1 MKNVFTRLAALLL
14 FAIPNLIVGQALEAI
29 IQGDILDVS
38 TEIPLEFATVSVLTA
53 KDSSIVTGS
62 VTDIDGHFE
71 IKTTVGNYI
80 LKVDFIGYQ
89 TKWIDEVNPSNAFPV
104 VKLGSIKI
112 NGNAA
117 VLQEIEVRA
126 EKSDMQM
133 AFDKRVFNVGKD
145 LATTSSSAADLL
157 DNIPSVTVDLEGNVS
172 LRGSGGVRILVNGKP
187 SGLIGFRGSEG
198 LQSLPANLIERVE
211 IITNPSARYE
221 AEGMS
226 GVLNIILKKE
236 RKKGI
241 NGNFD
246 LSGGIPERFGFAANM
261 NLRREKFNLFGN
273 YGYRWRNTPSDDAK
287 YTEFYGAEQ
296 TTIIDQV
303 RDRKRKGWSHSFQLG
318 SELFLSPKDFLTGS
332 ILYRIS
338 EDDNYSDIRYFNY
351 VDNFAPDQLENINR
365 REQFEL
371 EDEPSLEYSINYK
384 HKFAEKD
391 HELNAVLQ
399 YQDSRETETANYQ
412 ETFLDANFQSTGSPN
427 LLQRSLNDEG
437 ERSTL
442 IQIDYEMPMG
452 KEGAFEAGYRGA
464 FRLIE
469 NQYLVEEFAD
479 VDWARLDNLSNDFNY
494 HEDINAVYAIY
505 SNKIGRFSYQ
515 LGLRGERTLIRTELL
530 QTNEVN
536 ERTYN
541 NLFPSGFLNYE
552 LKNGNSFQVS
562 YSKRINRPDF
572 WDLNPFL
579 TFADSRN
586 IYRGNPNLNPE
597 FTDSYEVSYLQYWDK
612 ANLSASAYYRYTEGV
627 SQRIQSIEQ
636 NGNELITIR
645 QPENLAEEDAYGFEF
660 IFSADPVKWL
670 RANASVNLFRSIID
684 GSNLEQNLSAD
695 AFSMFGR
702 LNMRTT
708 FAKKY
713 QAQWRLFYEA
723 PRKTTQGE
731 RRAIT
736 TLDFGLSRDVLKEK
750 GTLTLSVSDVFN
762 SRKYRYE
769 NFGPTFYSEGFYRRR
784 IRQFILT
791 FNYRLNQDKK
801 KGGRR

>member
-1 MKNVFTRLAALLL
+1 MKNVFTRLVTLL
-14 FAIPNLIVGQALEAI
+14 FITVPSFAFGQVMEAT
-29 IQGDILDVS
+29 IQGEIVDPT
-38 TEIPLEFATVSVLTA
+38 TESPLEFATISVLA
-53 KDSSIVTGS
+53 AHDSSIVTGA
-62 VTDIDGHFE
+62 VTDFEGRFE
-71 IKTTVGNYI
+71 IKTTVGSYL

-89 TKWIDEVNPSNAFPV
+89 TKWIDEVNPTNAFPV
-104 VKLGSIKI
+104 VKLGVIKV
-112 NGNAA
+112 NSDAA

-133 AFDKRVFNVGKD
+133 AFDKKVFNVGKD

-172 LRGSGGVRILVNGKP
+172 LRGSSGVRILVNGKP

-236 RKKGI
+236 RKKGV

-246 LSGGIPERFGFAANM
+246 LSGGIPDRFGFAANM
-261 NLRREKFNLFGN
+261 NLRRDKFNLFGN
-273 YGYRWRNTPSDDAK
+273 YGYRWRNTPADDAK
-287 YTEFYGAEQ
+287 YTEFYSTDQ

-318 SELFLSPKDFLTGS
+318 SEIFLSPKDFLTGS

-338 EDDNYSDIRYFNY
+338 EDDNYSNIRYFNY
-351 VDNFAPDQLENINR
+351 IDVFAPANLENINR

-371 EDEPSLEYSINYK
+371 EEEPSLEYSINYK

-391 HELNAVLQ
+391 HELTAILQ
-399 YQDSRETETANYQ
+399 YQDSRETETANYL
-412 ETFLDANFQSTGSPN
+412 ESFLDVNFQSTGAPN

-442 IQIDYEMPMG
+442 AQIDYVMPMG
-452 KEGAFEAGYRGA
+452 EEGQFEAGYRGS

-469 NQYLVEEFAD
+469 NQYLVEEFND
-479 VDWARLDNLSNDFNY
+479 INWVRLDNLSNDFNY
-494 HEDINAVYAIY
+494 IEDINALYAIY

-515 LGLRGERTLIRTELL
+515 IGLRGEHSHIRTELL
-530 QTNEVN
+530 QTDEI
-536 ERTYN
+536 N
-541 NLFPSGFLNYE
+541 NRNYTNVFPSGYLNYE
-552 LKNGNSFQVS
+552 LRTGNSIQLS
-562 YSKRINRPDF
+562 YSKRIRRPRF

-597 FTDSYEVSYLQYWDK
+597 FTDSYEVTYMQYWDK
-612 ANLSASAYYRYTEGV
+612 ASLSTSAYYRYTTGV
-627 SQRIQSIEQ
+627 SQRIQTIEQ

-670 RANASVNLFRSIID
+670 RANTSINLFRSIID

-695 AFSMFGR
+695 AYSMFGR
-702 LNMRTT
+702 LNVRTT

-713 QAQWRLFYEA
+713 QAQFRLFYEA
-723 PRKTTQGE
+723 PRRTTQGQT
-731 RRAIT
+731 RALT
-736 TLDFGLSRDVLKEK
+736 TLDFGISRDILKDR
-750 GTLTLSVSDVFN
+750 GTLTFSLSDVFN

-769 NFGPTFYSEGFYRRR
+769 NSGPTFYSEGFYRRR
-784 IRQFILT
+784 VRQAILT

-801 KGGRR
+801 KGGRG